1 MIDNNFYERNLLVSI
16 ILYYVYIVLQNIA
29 SITNFALLIDTNTW
43 TLIELLLLIF
53 PTFMVLKKNKSQ
65 LVLQLLKIS
74 IVLTIGLYYLVLI
87 NYSILDFY
95 FSLYIILLH
104 LLIIYIIQAQ
114 QNKYL
119 KLFNIILLF
128 EILTLILRISDLIIY
143 IEFIGF
149 FEELIIFSLVAYYI
163 KSKVN
168 NKIDLIII
176 IISFLMGWLIGDL
189 ISIYSD
195 RSFIFTTLF
204 DQLFSLGSYEIS
216 SFINSNF
223 FLNLHLGLSLS
234 LISFFIIKKP
244 RLTSCLLILV
254 ASDILSPFLIL
265 ARILIIYKIVIL
277 MNKSK

>member
-277 MNKSK
+277 MNKS